1 MLVNLR
7 RSSKPYRFWVPVVSE
22 VLLVL
27 GSLALVAFCN
37 QIGVKPVDGVV
48 QLELLVVTRAGVSE
62 RERERESEDQ
72 APVCCYKGNMPSATS
87 VASRTLCP
95 SMAFLLASSLFP
107 PVGLLRLCL
116 WVSMH
121 DPSLGSLG
129 PRTA

>member
-62 RERERESEDQ
+62 RERERERVLSS
-72 APVCCYKGNMPSATS
+72 VVSCCNW
-87 VASRTLCP
+87 
-95 SMAFLLASSLFP
+95 
-107 PVGLLRLCL
+107 RLGHL
-116 WVSMH
+116 I
-121 DPSLGSLG
+121 
-129 PRTA
+129 